1 MATVELTC
9 TTCDTPLRIET
20 FTGCQIVV
28 EDWYCGKDD
37 NRDDLCKKCW
47 IRQMEWLW
55 SYESAMKGTKDSIN
69 IS

>member
-37 NRDDLCKKCW
+37 NRDDLCKKCFKKM
-47 IRQMEWLW
+47 IERLW
-55 SYESAMKGTKDSIN
+55 SFEKADIIN